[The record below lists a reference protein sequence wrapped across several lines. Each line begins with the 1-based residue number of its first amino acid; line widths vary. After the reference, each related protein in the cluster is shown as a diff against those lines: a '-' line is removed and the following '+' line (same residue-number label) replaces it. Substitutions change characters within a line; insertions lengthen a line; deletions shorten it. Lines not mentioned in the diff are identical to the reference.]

1 MFTSFHHAILWSID
15 GAWIAFVAYW
25 GIRALSVK
33 RAVRRQG
40 IGGRLFQILM
50 GMAVFILLWNE
61 NADWGV
67 LSSRFVPREHAWAV
81 LGAVLT
87 CAGVAIAIWA
97 RTILGGNWS
106 GIVTVKQD
114 HTLVRTGPYT
124 VVRHPI
130 YSGLILAVLG
140 TALAIGEYRALVAV
154 GIIVMMFLVKSRTEE
169 RFMTEEFGR
178 EYEDYRRQTS
188 ALIPFIF

>member
-1 MFTSFHHAILWSID
+1 MSFHRAILWSID
-15 GAWIAFVAYW
+15 GAWIAFAAYW
-25 GIRALSVK
+25 FVMAFRVK
-33 RAVRRQG
+33 RVVRREK
-40 IGGRLFQILM
+40 IGGRLLQMLA
-50 GMAVFILLWNE
+50 GMAAFILLWHE

-67 LSSRFVPREHAWAV
+67 LSSRFVPRDHAWAV
-81 LGAVLT
+81 AGAVLT
-87 CAGVAIAIWA
+87 CVGVAIAIWA

-106 GIVTVKQD
+106 GLVTVKQD

-130 YSGLILAVLG
+130 YSGLTLAILG
-140 TALAIGEYRALVAV
+140 TALAIGEWRALVAAAV
-154 GIIVMMFLVKSRTEE
+154 VFVMFLAKSRTEE

-178 EYEDYRRQTS
+178 EYEDYRRETN